1 MSNPTQSQIVA
12 LYFQSFCRKDCAS
25 LEVLL
30 SADVKLT
37 DWAVI
42 VLGRDN
48 LLAHNQKFFDSVNT
62 VRIEVIRIALGLD
75 CVIAEIQVIIDD
87 DKIVAN
93 VVDVFDFDSLNRIR
107 QIRAYKQ

>member
-1 MSNPTQSQIVA
+1 MSNPTHSQIVA

-42 VLGRDN
+42 VTGRDN

-62 VRIEVIRIALGLD
+62 VRIDVERIALGHD
-75 CVIAEIQVIIDD
+75 SVIAEIRVIIDN
-87 DKIVAN
+87 KIIAN
-93 VVDVFDFDSLNRIR
+93 VVDVFDFNSDNQIR

>member
-30 SADVKLT
+30 SADVKLS
-37 DWAVI
+37 DWAVE
-42 VLGRDN
+42 VTGRDN
-48 LLAHNQKFFDSVNT
+48 LLEHNQKFFDTVNS
-62 VRIEVIRIALGLD
+62 VRIEVNRIALGLD
-75 CVIAEIQVIIDD
+75 CVIAEIRVIIDN
-87 DKIVAN
+87 KIIAN
-93 VVDVFDFDSLNRIR
+93 VVDVFDFNSDNQIQ

>member
-30 SADVKLT
+30 CDTVRLT
-37 DWAVI
+37 DWMVDI
-42 VLGRDN
+42 TGRNN
-48 LLAHNQKFFDSVNT
+48 LLAHNQKFFDSVNSL
-62 VRIEVIRIALGLD
+62 RIDVERIALGHE
-75 CVIAEIQVIIDD
+75 CVIAEIRVIIDN
-87 DKIVAN
+87 KIVAN
-93 VVDVFDFDSLNRIR
+93 VVDVFDFNSDLQIQ